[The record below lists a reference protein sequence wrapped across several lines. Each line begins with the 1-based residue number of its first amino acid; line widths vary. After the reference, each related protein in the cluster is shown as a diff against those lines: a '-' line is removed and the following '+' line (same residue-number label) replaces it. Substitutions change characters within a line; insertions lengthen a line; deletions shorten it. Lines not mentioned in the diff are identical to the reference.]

1 VSTLQEECTPG
12 ENEPSLAI
20 LVADDSAA
28 DRELIVRAL
37 DEWRGAPARA
47 AVRAVGRA
55 EDALAAIRAESF
67 ALILLDYDL
76 PGLDGLALLQRL
88 RTAGI
93 RTPIVAPSVTVGPSV
108 TTTVV
113 AVPSGTGDYRPTAGV
128 PSPAAGRAES
138 VPPFPPKLAQ
148 IVGLVDDA
156 DTETLVQVV
165 ALEASLAARTIRMAS
180 GAGHGRSRSPS
191 TLRDAVIV
199 LGSRRV
205 RNLAVTEFTRSLF
218 ARWDVADEFLW
229 EQSLRTAAGAQLVL
243 ETCDPKAADDAYLC
257 GLLHNVGGVAL
268 NNRDPEGYEAVLRAV
283 IAEGSTVADV
293 ERGHFGRDA
302 DTLTRDLTA
311 GWPLPPSVRRA
322 LEGRSGTMSAALR
335 WARVVALT
343 TNPAWLTLRGEQ
355 PEPAWI
361 TDEVARAGG
370 ALALAPEALEA
381 LAARIE
387 ERCQALCAVMA

>member
-1 VSTLQEECTPG
+1 
-12 ENEPSLAI
+12 
-20 LVADDSAA
+20 
-28 DRELIVRAL
+28 
-37 DEWRGAPARA
+37 
-47 AVRAVGRA
+47 
-55 EDALAAIRAESF
+55 
-67 ALILLDYDL
+67 
-76 PGLDGLALLQRL
+76 
-88 RTAGI
+88 
-93 RTPIVAPSVTVGPSV
+93 
-108 TTTVV
+108 
-113 AVPSGTGDYRPTAGV
+113 
-128 PSPAAGRAES
+128 
-138 VPPFPPKLAQ
+138 
-148 IVGLVDDA
+148 
-156 DTETLVQVV
+156 
-165 ALEASLAARTIRMAS
+165 
-180 GAGHGRSRSPS
+180 
-191 TLRDAVIV
+191 
-199 LGSRRV
+199 
-205 RNLAVTEFTRSLF
+205 
-218 ARWDVADEFLW
+218 
-229 EQSLRTAAGAQLVL
+229 
-243 ETCDPKAADDAYLC
+243 
-257 GLLHNVGGVAL
+257 L